1 VQEIDENE
9 AVAAVQE
16 AFRLGINIFDT
27 SPFYG
32 ATKSEVVLGKA
43 LSLLPR
49 NEIIVSTKV
58 GRYGHEDFDF
68 SAERVT
74 RCFHESLERLQLSYV
89 DILQCHDIEF
99 GDLSQ
104 VCTCTCVGSRIE
116 LSKRIVLLC
125 ICNP

>member
-1 VQEIDENE
+1 VQEINENE
-9 AVAAVQE
+9 AVAAVHE

-32 ATKSEVVLGKA
+32 ATKSETVLGKA
-43 LSLLPR
+43 LAGLPR
-49 NEIIVSTKV
+49 DEIIVATKV

-99 GDLSQ
+99 GDLGQ
-104 VCTCTCVGSRIE
+104 VCSKSPPVTCLASRGSTGMR
-116 LSKRIVLLC
+116 S
-125 ICNP
+125 